1 MNQLPIGSEIVSN
14 ASEDLGYKH
23 GDYNGHYNGEE
34 VLYRGQG
41 THKNGLRADSYSSYI
56 SDPGLDKKEILKVL
70 TFSLVKKVLF
80 DDKKT
85 AIGIQLERFGETF
98 NYYASKEVIL
108 ASGSIGSPKLLM
120 LSGVG
125 PKEHLREHDIKP
137 LVDLPGEISQI

>member
-70 TFSLVKKVLF
+70 FF
-80 DDKKT
+80 CN
-85 AIGIQLERFGETF
+85 A
-98 NYYASKEVIL
+98 Y
-108 ASGSIGSPKLLM
+108 
-120 LSGVG
+120 
-125 PKEHLREHDIKP
+125 
-137 LVDLPGEISQI
+137 VDSQIAWLHTSAVISCTRNCSYGNTLGLLKGLGGI